1 LGKTDVRVL
10 KIRAF
15 RESVKKPTNLS
26 NLANWSNLNLRKPQD
41 FANLMIRLI
50 YKETFLVD
58 RLLRVT
64 EEKFVRE
71 GGFRENLFKKRR
83 EFKKGK

>member
-1 LGKTDVRVL
+1 
-10 KIRAF
+10 
-15 RESVKKPTNLS
+15 
-26 NLANWSNLNLRKPQD
+26 
-41 FANLMIRLI
+41 MICLI